1 MASDPTA
8 AVALYILGLRK
19 FSMSPSA
26 APFVFDKLTKLK
38 SIDTTQT
45 KMEILKS
52 QNSEQVRGIISKLNL

>member
-1 MASDPTA
+1 
-8 AVALYILGLRK
+8 
-19 FSMSPSA
+19 MSPSV